1 MNLGFGTKSIL
12 LFVLSILFLVLL
24 TLFDSP
30 LSALS
35 LTTQRVL
42 GFLLLVLPGIAG
54 IVYGVV
60 SIKRQEK
67 PWMAILG
74 ILLNALFALFQLF
87 VISFAG

>member
-1 MNLGFGTKSIL
+1 MNFGFGTKSIL
-12 LFVLSILFLVLL
+12 LFGLSILFLVLL
-24 TLFDSP
+24 TLFDSS

-60 SIKRQEK
+60 SIKRKEN

-74 ILLNALFALFQLF
+74 ILLNSLFALFQMF